1 VKFFIGLHQCRL
13 VRHFERACISINV
26 LKRREVM
33 RRSPVKVRPGAEILL
48 DSGAFTELALHGRYR
63 HSPFAYAQSLGVAL
77 RLLNGA
83 RVTAVAQDLMCEP
96 FMLKKTGGSVR
107 DHQRL
112 TIERYD
118 QLLLHNPPCPIMPVL
133 QGYEMV
139 DYVRHLH
146 NYGTRL
152 KKAAWVGIGS
162 VCKRN
167 RRPDEVVQILDAIK
181 NERPDLRLHGFGV
194 KKTALLHP
202 GVRDLLFS
210 ADSMAWSFHHRRT
223 RTGRANDWRAAD
235 EFRQEVEQISDLPF
249 SPWQPSLSL

>member
-13 VRHFERACISINV
+13 VRHFRRACVSINA
-26 LKRREVM
+26 LKRHGIM
-33 RRSPVKVRPGAEILL
+33 RKSPVPVQTDTEILL
-48 DSGAFTELALHGRYR
+48 DSGAFTELALHGEYR
-63 HSPFAYAQSLGVAL
+63 QSPFAHAQTLGAAI
-77 RLLNGA
+77 RLFHNCNLI
-83 RVTAVAQDLMCEP
+83 AVAQDYMCEP
-96 FMLKKTGGSVR
+96 FMLKKTGGTVR

-118 QLLLHNPPCPIMPVL
+118 QLMLHGPPCPVMPVL

-152 KKAAWVGIGS
+152 RVGAWVGIGS

-167 RRPDEVVQILDAIK
+167 RRPHEIVHILDAIK
-181 NERPDLRLHGFGV
+181 RERPDLRLHGFGV

-202 GVRDLLFS
+202 GVRDLLHS

-235 EFRQEVEQISDLPF
+235 EFRQEVEHVSELPF
-249 SPWQPSLSL
+249 VPWQPSLSL